1 MLRGFYTATAG
12 MLAQQ
17 RRTEMLSN
25 NLANANTP
33 GYKSDQ
39 AAMKAFPEMLLKRV
53 EADKVSVQNGQS
65 FGTAS
70 TVGSLNTGVYLQE
83 MIPQFTQGDL
93 RETGLSS
100 DLALV
105 EEIIP
110 VNGETN
116 TKGMLLFTVQTPN
129 DGLRY
134 TRNGQFTRNEN
145 GQLTLAGNPVL
156 GTNGQ
161 PITVASDQ
169 FEVTPDGTV
178 RVDGIAQ
185 AQIEIV
191 FANDTRTLIKEGN
204 GLFRAEDGL
213 PSAVDNPEI
222 SYQLKQ
228 GFVEGSNVDVSKTY
242 TEMMTA
248 YRAFEA
254 NQKVLQ
260 AYDRSMDKAVNEIGR
275 LR

>member
-25 NLANANTP
+25 NIANANTP

-39 AAMKAFPEMLLKRV
+39 AALKAFPEMLLKRV
-53 EADKVSVQNGQS
+53 ESSKVPSP
-65 FGTAS
+65 AS
-70 TVGSLNTGVYLQE
+70 PTVGTLNTGVYLQE

-93 RETGLSS
+93 RETGLIS
-100 DLALV
+100 DVALV
-105 EEIIP
+105 EELVP
-110 VNGETN
+110 YNAETN
-116 TKGMLLFTVQTPN
+116 AKGALLFAVQTPAN
-129 DGLRY
+129 EVRY

-145 GQLTLAGNPVL
+145 GELTLAGNPVL

-161 PITVASDQ
+161 PISVASDQ
-169 FEVTPDGTV
+169 FEITPDGTV
-178 RVDGIAQ
+178 RVDGAEQ

-191 FANDTRTLIKEGN
+191 FAGDTRTLIKEGN
-204 GLFRAEDGL
+204 GLFRSDEEL
-213 PSAVDNPEI
+213 QTAVGNPDI
-222 SYQLKQ
+222 SYKLKQ
-228 GFVEGSNVDVSKTY
+228 GYVEGSNVDVSKTY

-275 LR
+275 VR

>member
-25 NLANANTP
+25 NIANANTP

-39 AAMKAFPEMLLKRV
+39 ATLKAFPEMLLKRV
-53 EADKVSVQNGQS
+53 ESSKVPAPV
-65 FGTAS
+65 GT
-70 TVGSLNTGVYLQE
+70 LNTGVYLQE

-100 DLALV
+100 DVALV
-105 EEIIP
+105 EELVP
-110 VNGETN
+110 YNEETN
-116 TKGMLLFTVQTPN
+116 AKGALLFAVQTPAN
-129 DGLRY
+129 ELRY

-145 GQLTLAGNPVL
+145 GELTLAGNPVL

-161 PITVASDQ
+161 PISVASDQ
-169 FEVTPDGTV
+169 FEITADGTV
-178 RVDGIAQ
+178 RVDGVEQ

-191 FANDTRTLIKEGN
+191 FAGDTRTLMKEGN
-204 GLFRAEDGL
+204 GLYRTEDGNGL
-213 PSAVDNPEI
+213 PTALNNPEI
-222 SYQLKQ
+222 SYKLKQ
-228 GFVEGSNVDVSKTY
+228 GYVEGSNVDVSKTY

-248 YRAFEA
+248 YRTFEA

-275 LR
+275 VR

>member
-25 NLANANTP
+25 NIANANTP

-39 AAMKAFPEMLLKRV
+39 ASLKAFPEMLLQRV
-53 EADKVSVQNGQS
+53 ESSKVPAP
-65 FGTAS
+65 AS
-70 TVGSLNTGVYLQE
+70 PTVGTLNTGVYLQE

-100 DLALV
+100 DVALV
-105 EEIIP
+105 EELVP
-110 VNGETN
+110 YNAETN
-116 TKGMLLFTVQTPN
+116 AKGALLFAVQTQAN
-129 DGLRY
+129 EVRY

-145 GQLTLAGNPVL
+145 GELTLAGNPVL

-161 PITVASDQ
+161 PISLASDQ
-169 FEVTPDGTV
+169 FEITPDGTV
-178 RVDGIAQ
+178 RVDGAVQ

-191 FANDTRTLIKEGN
+191 FAGDTRTLIKEGN
-204 GLFRAEDGL
+204 GLFRSDEEL
-213 PSAVDNPEI
+213 QTAVGNPDI

-228 GFVEGSNVDVSKTY
+228 GYVEGSNVDVSKSY

-275 LR
+275 VR

>member
-25 NLANANTP
+25 NIANANTP

-39 AAMKAFPEMLLKRV
+39 AALKAFPEMLLKRV
-53 EADKVSVQNGQS
+53 ESSKVPAPATQAV
-65 FGTAS
+65 GT
-70 TVGSLNTGVYLQE
+70 LNTGVYLQE

-93 RETGLSS
+93 RETGLFS
-100 DLALV
+100 DVALV
-105 EEIIP
+105 EELVP
-110 VNGETN
+110 YNEETN
-116 TKGMLLFTVQTPN
+116 AKGALLFAVQN
-129 DGLRY
+129 QAFELRY

-145 GQLTLAGNPVL
+145 GELTLAGNPVL

-161 PITVASDQ
+161 PISVASDQ
-169 FEVTPDGTV
+169 FEITSDGTV
-178 RVDGIAQ
+178 RVDGVEQ

-191 FANDTRTLIKEGN
+191 FAGDTRTLIKEGN
-204 GLFRAEDGL
+204 GLYRTEDGNGL
-213 PSAVDNPEI
+213 PTAVNNPEI

-228 GFVEGSNVDVSKTY
+228 GYVEGSNVDVSKSY

-275 LR
+275 VR

>member
-25 NLANANTP
+25 NIANANTP

-39 AAMKAFPEMLLKRV
+39 AALKAFPEMLLKRV
-53 EADKVSVQNGQS
+53 ESSKVPAP
-65 FGTAS
+65 AS
-70 TVGSLNTGVYLQE
+70 PTVGTLNTGVYLQE

-100 DLALV
+100 DVALV
-105 EEIIP
+105 EELVP
-110 VNGETN
+110 YNEETN
-116 TKGMLLFTVQTPN
+116 AKGALLFAVQTPAN
-129 DGLRY
+129 EVRY

-145 GQLTLAGNPVL
+145 GELTLAGNPVL

-161 PITVASDQ
+161 PISVASDQ
-169 FEVTPDGTV
+169 FEITPDGTV
-178 RVDGIAQ
+178 RVDGAEQ

-191 FANDTRTLIKEGN
+191 FAGDTRTLIKEGN
-204 GLFRAEDGL
+204 GLFRSDEEL
-213 PSAVDNPEI
+213 QTAVGNPDI

-228 GFVEGSNVDVSKTY
+228 GYVEGSNVDVSKTY

-275 LR
+275 VR

>member
-53 EADKVSVQNGQS
+53 EAGKVPVQNGQS

-169 FEVTPDGTV
+169 FEVTPDGMV
-178 RVDGIAQ
+178 RVDGIDQ

-228 GFVEGSNVDVSKTY
+228 GFVESSNVDVSKTY

>member
-53 EADKVSVQNGQS
+53 EADKIPVQNGQN

-105 EEIIP
+105 EEMIP
-110 VNGETN
+110 VNEETN
-116 TKGMLLFTVQTPN
+116 AKGMLLFTVQTPN

-134 TRNGQFTRNEN
+134 TRNGQFTRNES

-161 PITVASDQ
+161 PITVATDQ

-178 RVDGIAQ
+178 RVDGIDQ

-191 FANDTRTLIKEGN
+191 FADDARTLIKEGN
-204 GLFRAEDGL
+204 GLFRAEEGL
-213 PSAVDNPEI
+213 LSAVGNPEI

>member
-25 NLANANTP
+25 NIANANTP

-39 AAMKAFPEMLLKRV
+39 ASLKAFPEMLLQRV
-53 EADKVSVQNGQS
+53 ESSKVPAP
-65 FGTAS
+65 AS
-70 TVGSLNTGVYLQE
+70 PTVGTLNTGVYLQE

-100 DLALV
+100 DVALV
-105 EEIIP
+105 EELVP
-110 VNGETN
+110 FNEETN
-116 TKGMLLFTVQTPN
+116 AKGALLFAVQTQAN
-129 DGLRY
+129 EVRY
-134 TRNGQFTRNEN
+134 TRNGQFKRNEN
-145 GQLTLAGNPVL
+145 GELTLGGNPVL

-161 PITVASDQ
+161 PISVPSDQ
-169 FEVTPDGTV
+169 FEITPDGTV
-178 RVDGIAQ
+178 RVDGAEQ

-191 FANDTRTLIKEGN
+191 FAGDTRTLIKEGN
-204 GLFRAEDGL
+204 GLFSSENEL
-213 PSAVDNPEI
+213 QTAVGSPDI

-228 GFVEGSNVDVSKTY
+228 GYVEGSNVDVSKSY

-275 LR
+275 VR

>member
-25 NLANANTP
+25 NIANANTP

-39 AAMKAFPEMLLKRV
+39 ASLKAFPEMLLKRV
-53 EADKVSVQNGQS
+53 ESSKVPAP
-65 FGTAS
+65 AS
-70 TVGSLNTGVYLQE
+70 PTVGTLNTGVYLQE

-100 DLALV
+100 DVALV
-105 EEIIP
+105 EELVP
-110 VNGETN
+110 YNAETN
-116 TKGMLLFTVQTPN
+116 AKGALLFAVQTQAN
-129 DGLRY
+129 EVRY

-145 GQLTLAGNPVL
+145 GELTLAGNPVL

-161 PITVASDQ
+161 PISVASDQ
-169 FEVTPDGTV
+169 FEITPDGTV
-178 RVDGIAQ
+178 RVDGAEL

-191 FANDTRTLIKEGN
+191 FAGDTRTLIKEGN
-204 GLFRAEDGL
+204 GLFRTEEEL
-213 PSAVDNPEI
+213 QTAVGNPDI

-228 GFVEGSNVDVSKTY
+228 GYVEGSNVDVSKTY

-248 YRAFEA
+248 YRSFEA

-275 LR
+275 VR

>member
-25 NLANANTP
+25 NIANANTP

-39 AAMKAFPEMLLKRV
+39 AALKAFPEMLLKRV
-53 EADKVSVQNGQS
+53 ESSKVPAPATQ
-65 FGTAS
+65 
-70 TVGSLNTGVYLQE
+70 TVGTLNTGVYLQE

-100 DLALV
+100 DVALV
-105 EEIIP
+105 EELVP
-110 VNGETN
+110 YNEETN
-116 TKGMLLFTVQTPN
+116 AKGALLFAVQTPAN
-129 DGLRY
+129 ELRY

-145 GQLTLAGNPVL
+145 GELTLAGNPVL

-161 PITVASDQ
+161 PISVATDQ
-169 FEVTPDGTV
+169 FEITADGTV
-178 RVDGIAQ
+178 RVDGVEQ

-191 FANDTRTLIKEGN
+191 FAGDTRTLMKEGN
-204 GLFRAEDGL
+204 GLYRTEDGNGL
-213 PSAVDNPEI
+213 PTAVNNPEI

-228 GFVEGSNVDVSKTY
+228 GYVEGSNVDVSKTY

-275 LR
+275 VR